1 MNTKIM
7 TDQNENIFFDYI
19 DASGVV
25 KKAKILTVF
34 TIDGSDKQYAA
45 CSIPTDDGNFDITA
59 YIVNDLGNDTISLDD
74 IESDEEFDR
83 VSEVIKDLME

>member
-7 TDQNENIFFDYI
+7 TDQNEDIFFDYI

-25 KKAKILTVF
+25 KKAEILTVF

>member
-7 TDQNENIFFDYI
+7 TDQNEDVFFDYI

-25 KKAKILTVF
+25 KKAEIFTVF
-34 TIDGSDKQYAA
+34 TIEGSDKQYAA